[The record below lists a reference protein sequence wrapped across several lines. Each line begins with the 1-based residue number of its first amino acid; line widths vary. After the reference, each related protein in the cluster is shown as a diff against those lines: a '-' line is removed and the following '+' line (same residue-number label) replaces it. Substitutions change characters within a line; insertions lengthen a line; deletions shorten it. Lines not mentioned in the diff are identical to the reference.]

1 MREQEAVITMGR
13 EVAMADPKMAEAPSG
28 GRKTL
33 VEEGTEFTGD
43 LTSKCHVVVS
53 GKVDGKLS
61 APSLTVSTSGAV
73 HGKVKV
79 ADIRSEGE
87 LSGEFEAE
95 NVALSGRVN
104 NNTVIRSKSLEVKLA
119 PEKGKPL
126 VTFGDCVLEVGDEPV
141 RSGAGG
147 AQGAPQAQP
156 PQANPKPSGD
166 KPKG

>member
-1 MREQEAVITMGR
+1 M
-13 EVAMADPKMAEAPSG
+13 EVAMADPKMAETPAG

-43 LTSKCHVVVS
+43 LTSKCPVVVS
-53 GKVDGKLS
+53 GKIDGKLS

-87 LSGEFEAE
+87 LSGEFEAD
-95 NVALSGRVN
+95 NVSLSGRVN
-104 NNTVIRSKSLEVKLA
+104 NNTVIRAKSLEVKLA

-141 RSGAGG
+141 RTGAGTPPS
-147 AQGAPQAQP
+147 ASPAPQA
-156 PQANPKPSGD
+156 PQQGGPSAPKPGGD

>member
-1 MREQEAVITMGR
+1 M
-13 EVAMADPKMAEAPSG
+13 EVAMADAKMAEAPAG

-43 LTSKCHVVVS
+43 LTSKCPVVVS
-53 GKVDGKLS
+53 GKIDGKLN

-79 ADIRSEGE
+79 AEIRSEGE
-87 LSGEFEAE
+87 LSGEFEAD

-104 NNTVIRSKSLEVKLA
+104 NNTIIRSKSLDVRLA

-141 RSGAGG
+141 RGAGG
-147 AQGAPQAQP
+147 PPAASPPPPQPQAP
-156 PQANPKPSGD
+156 PAPKPGGE
-166 KPKG
+166 KKG